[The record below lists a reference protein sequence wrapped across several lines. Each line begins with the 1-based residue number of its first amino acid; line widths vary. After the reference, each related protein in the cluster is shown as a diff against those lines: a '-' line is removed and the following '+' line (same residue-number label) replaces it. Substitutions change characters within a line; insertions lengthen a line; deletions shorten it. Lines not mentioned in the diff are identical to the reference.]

1 MKALVCHKFGPV
13 DTMRIRPWPDLKL
26 NQGEVLVDVAYA
38 AVNFPDTLIVQ
49 GLYQVKPK
57 VPFIPG
63 HECSGIVRSIG
74 PGVAHVKSGDR
85 VMVSAGTGGMA
96 EQIVVNQYRV
106 KPLPDEVALDV
117 ASVLSTAYATSLH
130 ALKDMAQLQEGE
142 SVLILGGSGGTGSA
156 AIEIAQAMKAK
167 VLVACSTEEKLN
179 YCRKTFNLRE
189 DQVINYEEEDLRK
202 YIVNQTLGE
211 GVNVVFD
218 PVGDKYAEPALRSLG
233 FRGRYLVI
241 GFAAGDIPNIP
252 LNLALLKERSIIGVY
267 TGIWSQKRG
276 QEAMNNLSILV
287 NWVKD
292 RKIKPN
298 ITARY
303 SLDNAVE
310 ALKFASTRS
319 ATGKIVIEVNTNL
332 K

>member
-13 DTMRIRPWPDLKL
+13 DTMRIRPWPTL
-26 NQGEVLVDVAYA
+26 NLNRGEVLVDIAYA
-38 AVNFPDTLIVQ
+38 AINFPDTLIVQ

-57 VPFIPG
+57 LPFIPG
-63 HECSGIVRSIG
+63 HECSGVVRSVG
-74 PGVAHVKSGDR
+74 PGVTTVKAGDR
-85 VMVSAGTGGMA
+85 VIVSSGTGGIA
-96 EQIVVNQYRV
+96 EQIVVNQFRV
-106 KPLPDEVALDV
+106 KPLPNEVPLDV
-117 ASVLSTAYATSLH
+117 ASTLSTAYATSLH

-142 SVLILGGSGGTGSA
+142 TVLILGGSGGTGSA
-156 AIEIAQAMKAK
+156 AIEIALAMKAK
-167 VLVACSTEEKLN
+167 ILVACSTEEKLN

-189 DQVINYEEEDLRK
+189 DQVINYEDEDLRK
-202 YIVNQTLGE
+202 FIANQTLGE

-218 PVGDKYAEPALRSLG
+218 PVGDKYAEPAMRSLG
-233 FRGRYLVI
+233 FRGRYLVV
-241 GFAAGDIPNIP
+241 GFAAGEIPNIP

-276 QEAMNNLSILV
+276 QEAMTNLGILL
-287 NWVKD
+287 NWVKNE
-292 RKIKPN
+292 KIKPN

-303 SLDNAVE
+303 SLDDAVE